1 MNTEVSKANQQLLD
15 RLDALLSELPG
26 SACSEE
32 HQIIRERLLKYIETP
47 SPEAS
52 HPLGSNAV
60 EALLNASSDA
70 AFLIDTKGVFLAA
83 NAELARRLGLES
95 SSLIGRCCYD
105 LIPPEVAAR
114 RKLWV
119 DQVLRTKAPVTEDD
133 QRCTSLVR
141 NCLYP
146 VFDSRG
152 NVTAVAIYGRDIT
165 EREAAREALE
175 HSRKSYEA
183 VFNASSDCI
192 FIHDGN
198 TGEII
203 DVNRSAEEAFG
214 YTLEEMKKLD
224 VGDMT
229 VNEPPYT
236 RKEAFEHFQKAVV
249 EGPQKFEWLA
259 KSRSGKLIWFENSL
273 LYTSLAGQD
282 SMLVT
287 GRDITQRKEA
297 EERYQNIATEMEG
310 ILNSLPDAV
319 IYADTGRVIRKV
331 NPAFNRIF
339 GYQPGEVIGKSTRL
353 IYRSEQEFLEQGR
366 IRYNAQASEMRPPYE
381 ILYLRKDGTEFI
393 TETVG
398 STVRNARGEVVG
410 LLALIRDITG
420 QKQMQER
427 MRQMEKMESVGRLA
441 GGVAHDFNNMLN
453 VILGHTEMALDGLDP
468 SSPLRED
475 LEEVKKAGER
485 SASLTKQLLAFARR
499 QTIAPKVL
507 DLNETITSMLKMLE
521 RLIGESIELIWEPGS
536 DLTPVCIDPGQ
547 VDQMLANL
555 AINARDAIGHNPG
568 RVRIETASA
577 SFSEDYCSA
586 HPGYTR
592 GDYVMLEVSDNG
604 CGMDEETRLHIFEP
618 FYTTKEGGQGTG
630 LGLATVY
637 GIITQNGGF
646 INVCSEPGQGTTFR
660 IYLPHH
666 TGKKLPHSIKTPG
679 ILTKRG
685 SETILL
691 VEDEPSILKMVTMML
706 EMEGY
711 KVLPAG
717 SPGEAIRTAR
727 EHSGEIH
734 LVVSDVVMPEMNGR
748 DLARNILSLY
758 PMVKRLFM
766 SGYTANVIAHHGVL
780 DEGVNFIQKPFSR
793 GELAA
798 KIRMILDGD

>member
-15 RLDALLSELPG
+15 RLDALLSELPR

-32 HQIIRERLLKYIETP
+32 HQIIRERLLKWFDPP
-47 SPEAS
+47 SPEAF

-95 SSLIGRCCYD
+95 PSLIGRCCYD

-133 QRCTSLVR
+133 QRGTSLVR

-152 NVTAVAIYGRDIT
+152 NVTAIAIYGRDIT
-165 EREAAREALE
+165 EREAARKALE
-175 HSRKSYEA
+175 HSRESYEA

-236 RKEAFEHFQKAVV
+236 RREAFEHFQKAVV

-297 EERYQNIATEMEG
+297 EERYQNITTEMEG

-319 IYADTGRVIRKV
+319 IYADTERVIRKV
-331 NPAFNRIF
+331 NPAFTRIF

-353 IYRSEQEFLEQGR
+353 IYRSEQEFQEQGR
-366 IRYNAQASEMRPPYE
+366 ARYNKNASEMRSPYE
-381 ILYLRKDGTEFI
+381 IFYVRKDGTQFI

-398 STVRNARGEVVG
+398 TPVRNARGDVVG

-453 VILGHTEMALDGLDP
+453 VILGHTEMAIEKLDTSD
-468 SSPLRED
+468 PLRGD

-485 SASLTKQLLAFARR
+485 SANLTKQLLAFARR
-499 QTIAPKVL
+499 QTIAPVVL
-507 DLNETITSMLKMLE
+507 DLNQTISSMLKMLE
-521 RLIGESIELIWEPGS
+521 RLIGESIELIWKPGS
-536 DLTPVCIDPGQ
+536 DLASVNIDPGQ

-568 RVRIETASA
+568 RVSIETASA
-577 SFSEDYCSA
+577 SFSKDHCSA

-592 GDYVMLEVSDNG
+592 GDYVILEVSDNG

-630 LGLATVY
+630 LGLSTVY
-637 GIITQNGGF
+637 GIVTQNGGF

-666 TGKKLPHSIKTPG
+666 TGKELPHSIKTPG
-679 ILTKRG
+679 ILTRRG
-685 SETILL
+685 SETVLL

-717 SPGEAIRTAR
+717 SPGEAIRMAR

-766 SGYTANVIAHHGVL
+766 SGYTADVIAHHGVL

-798 KIRMILDGD
+798 KIREMLDRD